1 MSAAIENQIVIASP
15 ISRKF
20 FRALLICISGFIL
33 FTTLQDYLE
42 AIYKGSS
49 FYISESLLFS
59 SFWWLFI
66 LILPL
71 QFLQLNKISK
81 QVNQF
86 LPWIILAPILLHL
99 FTFPLLVWI
108 ISGLFFP
115 HTFSYTQT
123 LQFELSNYL
132 YILSFLYSAPIAI
145 QCFRARQKGQSPNL
159 IENQKT
165 VTVTEFIIS
174 EGRKKIRVD
183 LKDVHYISATPPYIN
198 FHLSNRK
205 LLHNET
211 LKAVLPKLDEN
222 FVRIHKSTI
231 VNLTEV
237 QSYTSRLNGDYD
249 LTMNNGIILRVSRN
263 YAQEFREKFNSIANR
278 FTPE

>member
-1 MSAAIENQIVIASP
+1 MRAAIKNPNEITRT

-20 FRALLICISGFIL
+20 LNVLLISIAGFIF

-66 LILPL
+66 IMLPL
-71 QFLQLNKISK
+71 QFLQLNKRSK

-86 LPWIILAPILLHL
+86 LPWIILTPILLHI

-108 ISGLFFP
+108 ISSLFFP
-115 HTFSYTQT
+115 HTFRYTQT
-123 LQFELSNYL
+123 LQFELANYL
-132 YILSFLYSAPIAI
+132 YILSLLYSAPISI
-145 QCFRARQKGQSPNL
+145 EYFRKRQKFQQPDL
-159 IENQKT
+159 TENQKA
-165 VTVTEFIIS
+165 VTVNEFILS

-183 LKDVHYISATPPYIN
+183 LKDVYYISATPPYIN
-198 FHLSNRK
+198 FHLANRK

-211 LKAVLPKLDEN
+211 LKAVLSKLDEK

-231 VNLTEV
+231 VNLMEV

-249 LTMNNGIILRVSRN
+249 LTMNNGTVLRISRN
-263 YAQEFREKFNSIANR
+263 YAQEFREQFKSITNR

>member
-1 MSAAIENQIVIASP
+1 MSAAIENPDVISST

-20 FRALLICISGFIL
+20 LIGLLICISGFIL

-59 SFWWLFI
+59 SFGWLFI

-71 QFLQLNKISK
+71 QFLQLYKRTK

-86 LPWIILAPILLHL
+86 LPWIILIPIVLHL
-99 FTFPLLVWI
+99 FTFPLLVWV

-115 HTFSYTQT
+115 HTFRYTQT

-132 YILSFLYSAPIAI
+132 YILTFLYSAPISL
-145 QCFRARQKGQSPNL
+145 QYFRILQKSQRPDL
-159 IENQKT
+159 TENQKA

-174 EGRKKIRVD
+174 EGRKKIRVE
-183 LKDVHYISATPPYIN
+183 LKDVYYISATPPYII
-198 FHLSNRK
+198 FHLPSRK

-263 YAQEFREKFNSIANR
+263 YAQEFREKFKSIANR

>member
-1 MSAAIENQIVIASP
+1 MSSAIENQIVIASP

-20 FRALLICISGFIL
+20 LCVLLICISGFIL

-42 AIYKGSS
+42 AVYNNSS
-49 FYISESLLFS
+49 FYLSESLLFS

-66 LILPL
+66 IILPL
-71 QFLQLNKISK
+71 QFLLLNKRTG

-86 LPWIILAPILLHL
+86 LPWIILIPILLHL
-99 FTFPLLVWI
+99 FTFPLLVWG

-115 HTFSYTQT
+115 HTFRYTQT

-132 YILSFLYSAPIAI
+132 YILSFLYSVPISI
-145 QCFRARQKGQSPNL
+145 QYFRVRQKSQRFDL
-159 IENQKT
+159 TENQKV

-183 LKDVHYISATPPYIN
+183 LKDVYHISATPPYIN
-198 FHLSNRK
+198 FHLAKRK

-211 LKAVLPKLDEN
+211 LKAVLPKLDEK

-231 VNLTEV
+231 VNLMEV

-249 LTMNNGIILRVSRN
+249 LTMKNGIVLRISRN
-263 YAQEFREKFNSIANR
+263 YAQEFREKFKSIAHR
-278 FTPE
+278 ITPE